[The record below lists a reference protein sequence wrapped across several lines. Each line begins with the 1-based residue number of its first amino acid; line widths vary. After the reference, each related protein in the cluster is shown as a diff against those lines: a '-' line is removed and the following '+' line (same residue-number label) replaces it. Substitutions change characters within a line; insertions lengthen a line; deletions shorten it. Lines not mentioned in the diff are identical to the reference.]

1 MSGNRHDQSMDI
13 IDRLNWLLIKST
25 NCAQERNKTQ
35 VDDNNDDHGYDDDG
49 YDGHLGARL
58 ELKSVEDH
66 MRCLIPAAI
75 IMLTLQSRRNK
86 DKICSPLDTLRR
98 VVEEFVKRRALAL
111 LDGVLVEQLVR
122 SHRCVRWLDPALHK
136 NVLRVQHL

>member
-1 MSGNRHDQSMDI
+1 MDI

-35 VDDNNDDHGYDDDG
+35 VDDNDDDDV

-66 MRCLIPAAI
+66 VRCLIPAAI
-75 IMLTLQSRRNK
+75 MMFMYNK
-86 DKICSPLDTLRR
+86 
-98 VVEEFVKRRALAL
+98 
-111 LDGVLVEQLVR
+111 
-122 SHRCVRWLDPALHK
+122 
-136 NVLRVQHL
+136 

>member
-35 VDDNNDDHGYDDDG
+35 VDDNDDDDV

-66 MRCLIPAAI
+66 VRCLIPAAI